1 MLFMIIAGALA
12 FSQIVAYSGASRA
25 LVDFAVGLP
34 LSPIFIIAAMLVVSL
49 FLGMFVNLVAIMMLT
64 IPLFVP
70 VVLALGFDPVWFAV
84 IFLLTLE
91 MGATSPPFGLAL
103 FVMKGVAPP
112 GTTMGDCYRAA
123 LPFLGCDL
131 IALALI
137 TAFPIIALWLPQLM
151 R

>member
-1 MLFMIIAGALA
+1 
-12 FSQIVAYSGASRA
+12 
-25 LVDFAVGLP
+25 
-34 LSPIFIIAAMLVVSL
+34 VV
-49 FLGMFVNLVAIMMLT
+49 I
-64 IPLFVP
+64 
-70 VVLALGFDPVWFAV
+70 ALGFDPVWFAV

-112 GTTMGDCYRAA
+112 DTTMGDCYRGA

-131 IALALI
+131 VVLI
-137 TAFPIIALWLPQLM
+137 LLLFFPAVALWLPQLM

>member
-1 MLFMIIAGALA
+1 M
-12 FSQIVAYSGASRA
+12 
-25 LVDFAVGLP
+25 DLP
-34 LSPIFIIAAMLVVSL
+34 LSPLYIVAAMLVVSL
-49 FLGMFVNLVAIMMLT
+49 FLGMFINLAAILMLT
-64 IPLFVP
+64 LPLFVP
-70 VVLALGFDPVWFAV
+70 VVVALGFDQVWFAV

-123 LPFLGCDL
+123 IPFLGCDL
-131 IALALI
+131 IVLVLLV
-137 TAFPIIALWLPQLM
+137 AFPAVVMWLPHLM